1 MTQSDLIGNS
11 DVVKYTDPKAF
22 IISACYACII
32 APVTEEFLYRGFIMK
47 TFSKVSQRFGIF
59 ISAFFFGIMHGNVAQ
74 FILAFLVGI
83 FMGYLDVKHNSLIPS
98 ICVHFAINLM
108 STASG
113 FILNYAEN
121 ESALMIIFNLLI
133 FIIFFAGLIA
143 FILFCRQ
150 NKLPKS
156 NIHQQ
161 FRSLNLFLTSPA
173 AVIAAAVYIII
184 LMVTTF

>member
-1 MTQSDLIGNS
+1 MVWHLS
-11 DVVKYTDPKAF
+11 P
-22 IISACYACII
+22 
-32 APVTEEFLYRGFIMK
+32 APFFLELCTEMLSLYLH
-47 TFSKVSQRFGIF
+47 
-59 ISAFFFGIMHGNVAQ
+59 FF
-74 FILAFLVGI
+74 VGI

-184 LMVTTF
+184 LMVTTFKNI

>member
-1 MTQSDLIGNS
+1 
-11 DVVKYTDPKAF
+11 
-22 IISACYACII
+22 
-32 APVTEEFLYRGFIMK
+32 MK

-133 FIIFFAGLIA
+133 FIIFFAG
-143 FILFCRQ
+143 
-150 NKLPKS
+150 KKE
-156 NIHQQ
+156 
-161 FRSLNLFLTSPA
+161 
-173 AVIAAAVYIII
+173 
-184 LMVTTF
+184 